1 MFKPAEKAELNQISL
16 TGMRGLVIIGLLM
29 EAPRT
34 LEEIRAK
41 LIELNILEQE
51 HSNDILRIDLNTLR
65 AMGCEITH
73 ANAKTNFKYVLLKH
87 PFSLN
92 ITEEEIG
99 TIKKSFKKIK
109 DSANISLL
117 LGYDALFKK
126 LANYAGNDTIKEELY
141 GLSAFKSYNI
151 ELIKQ
156 LMEDCKNNIVI
167 TLKYKNP
174 SAEAESVKEILA
186 QKVVFQNDKVY
197 LYGYDINKK
206 DAVILN
212 LLRIRAI
219 LSRAQGNG
227 IEVKSV
233 CVKYFLKSFGVNIL
247 EENET
252 IIETR
257 SDGYI
262 IEGRY
267 HNEFVAVQRVLSFG
281 ANCTVLEPADFREKI
296 IQKLKNMS
304 KNYNN

>member
-51 HSNDILRIDLNTLR
+51 HSNDILRIDLNTL
-65 AMGCEITH
+65 T
-73 ANAKTNFKYVLLKH
+73 
-87 PFSLN
+87 
-92 ITEEEIG
+92 
-99 TIKKSFKKIK
+99 
-109 DSANISLL
+109 NISLL

-296 IQKLKNMS
+296 IQKLKSMR
-304 KNYNN
+304 KNYND